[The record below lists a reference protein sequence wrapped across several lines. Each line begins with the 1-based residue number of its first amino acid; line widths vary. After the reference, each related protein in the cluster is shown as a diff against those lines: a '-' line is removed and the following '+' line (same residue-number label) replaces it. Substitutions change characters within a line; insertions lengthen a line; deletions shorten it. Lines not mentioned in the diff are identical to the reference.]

1 MKKIDT
7 PRLNLKQRLN
17 PQNKIVSKIKKYE
30 TDSKYKK
37 IHIVINPASGS
48 NEPVINMINTVFS
61 KYKIDWDV
69 SITHKF
75 GDATRQ
81 ARKAAKS
88 GVDLVMGYGGD
99 GTQHE
104 IINGVYGTGV
114 TMGIL
119 PGGTG
124 NGFSAGLGLPKT
136 LEAALELVCTSDMIA
151 KVDIASLEVTNEDK
165 NIKAKDKINFLSR
178 LYVGVE
184 PDDQTSRELKDKYG
198 LFAYAVTAFEKK
210 EKKPLVQYKITMDG
224 NEINKEGVKLYVVN
238 SASTGIDIP
247 IGNSLPTD
255 GILDVFLLDERI
267 ASYVAAA
274 ERAVSKSGDFEGI
287 NYWSGKD
294 IKIETTPNQAV
305 WADGEYVG
313 RTPIDIKVIHQAV
326 NIVVP
331 K

>member
-1 MKKIDT
+1 
-7 PRLNLKQRLN
+7 
-17 PQNKIVSKIKKYE
+17 
-30 TDSKYKK
+30 
-37 IHIVINPASGS
+37 
-48 NEPVINMINTVFS
+48 
-61 KYKIDWDV
+61 
-69 SITHKF
+69 
-75 GDATRQ
+75 
-81 ARKAAKS
+81 
-88 GVDLVMGYGGD
+88 
-99 GTQHE
+99 
-104 IINGVYGTGV
+104 
-114 TMGIL
+114 
-119 PGGTG
+119 
-124 NGFSAGLGLPKT
+124 
-136 LEAALELVCTSDMIA
+136 MIA